1 MGTIKATVCKY
12 YPISR
17 PHLLQ
22 QQVFPDAF
30 FEAITVDRAGEAAIC
45 PFKVLSRFRKRLPA
59 SRKNA
64 QEYSMVAR
72 RQAIAVKRVNIVST
86 IWLCLFFDEVNI
98 HKDFKRT
105 IKCAK

>member
-1 MGTIKATVCKY
+1 MLKAVALDSAKETAV
-12 YPISR
+12 
-17 PHLLQ
+17 HLPEMLTG
-22 QQVFPDAF
+22 FSNGFLA
-30 FEAITVDRAGEAAIC
+30 R
-45 PFKVLSRFRKRLPA
+45 RKL
-59 SRKNA
+59 A